1 MLKKAI
7 KPNACTDGR
16 FPATNSISPN
26 LTRSPR
32 ENVSRCTTG
41 VGKIIELQF
50 SILIY
55 NFGCIRH
62 NTLTCVEFESNLTFS
77 GHHLI
82 PKVVII
88 IVYFVALKTE
98 NGKVDFSGENA
109 ITRSGGPA
117 HVLMHL

>member
-1 MLKKAI
+1 MLKKSNQTKRMHGWTFSRYKFDI
-7 KPNACTDGR
+7 SQPNPIA
-16 FPATNSISPN
+16 
-26 LTRSPR
+26 R

-41 VGKIIELQF
+41 VGKIIELPF

-88 IVYFVALKTE
+88 IVYCVALKTE